1 MNNNFFTKTREYL
14 IRIYLL
20 LKKNPLSFYAHGV
33 FILLITRTFILPE
46 NSPDGPQEEKWY

>member
-1 MNNNFFTKTREYL
+1 MNNNFFTKTREYF
-14 IRIYLL
+14 IRIYIFF
-20 LKKNPLSFYAHGV
+20 KNSVFYANGV

>member
-20 LKKNPLSFYAHGV
+20 LKKPLAFYANGV